1 MNEVFYLKKFDS
13 ILNAFCID
21 IQRTWNKSCYREC
34 FI

>member
-21 IQRTWNKSCYREC
+21 IQRT
-34 FI
+34 